1 MENENKDFL
10 IGKMSNEDELAIYGA
25 ILGAMQS
32 INYNDKLI
40 DNVAKA
46 VDDENLNYSIT
57 SCIKNN
63 NELIIS
69 NTANML
75 KISHNV
81 TEMSPGDI
89 SRIIYDVCEEH
100 RKVDKLI
107 ENTPNEDVRIV
118 LDKYKEVYTRLAT
131 YAILWES

>member
-1 MENENKDFL
+1 MDKNKDFL

-32 INYNDKLI
+32 INYNNKLI

-46 VDDENLNYSIT
+46 VDDENLNDKIT

-69 NTANML
+69 NTASML

-100 RKVDKLI
+100 KKVDKLI
-107 ENTPNEDVRIV
+107 ENTPNEDVRSI
-118 LDKYKEVYTRLAT
+118 LEKYKEVYTQLAA

>member
-1 MENENKDFL
+1 MDKNKDFL

-25 ILGAMQS
+25 ILGVKQS
-32 INYNDKLI
+32 IDYNNKLI
-40 DNVAKA
+40 DNVTKG
-46 VDDENLNYSIT
+46 VDDEILNNKII
-57 SCIKNN
+57 SCIKSN

-100 RKVDKLI
+100 RKVDRLI
-107 ENTPNEDVRIV
+107 ENTPNEDVRIA
-118 LDKYKEVYTRLAT
+118 LEKYKEVYTRLAA

>member
-1 MENENKDFL
+1 MDKNKDFL

-40 DNVAKA
+40 DNVAEA

-89 SRIIYDVCEEH
+89 SRIIYDVCQEH
-100 RKVDKLI
+100 RKIDKLI
-107 ENTPNEDVRIV
+107 ENTPNEDVKIV
-118 LDKYKEVYTRLAT
+118 LDKYKEVYTRLAA

>member
-1 MENENKDFL
+1 MDKNKDFL

-25 ILGAMQS
+25 ILGVKQS
-32 INYNDKLI
+32 IDYNNKLI
-40 DNVAKA
+40 DNVTKG
-46 VDDENLNYSIT
+46 VDDENLNNKII
-57 SCIKNN
+57 SCIKSN

-100 RKVDKLI
+100 RKVDRLI

-118 LDKYKEVYTRLAT
+118 LDKYKEVYTRLAA

>member
-1 MENENKDFL
+1 MNKNREVL
-10 IGKMSNEDELAIYGA
+10 IGRMSNEDGLAIYGA
-25 ILGAMQS
+25 ILGVKQA
-32 INYNDKLI
+32 IKYNDKLI
-40 DNVAKA
+40 DNVAEA
-46 VDDENLNYSIT
+46 VDDENLNDKIT

-89 SRIIYDVCEEH
+89 SRIIYDVCEDH
-100 RKVDKLI
+100 KKVDKLI

-118 LDKYKEVYTRLAT
+118 LDKYKKVYTRLAA
-131 YAILWES
+131 YGILWES

>member
-1 MENENKDFL
+1 MDKNKDFL

-40 DNVAKA
+40 GDVTEA
-46 VDDENLNYSIT
+46 VDDENLNDKIT
-57 SCIKNN
+57 SCIERN

-100 RKVDKLI
+100 RKVDRLI
-107 ENTPNEDVRIV
+107 ENTPNEDVKIV
-118 LDKYKEVYTRLAT
+118 LDKYKEVYTQLAA
-131 YAILWES
+131 YAILWER